1 MKRFP
6 AYLIVILGLSIVPA
20 GLFSASKA
28 SDAYYQAYDAMNA
41 GKYAE
46 AADLFTQAISQKP
59 GFTDAYYGRGFCYE
73 QMGKFADAMN
83 DYKKTIELDPNHAK
97 AYNNLGVVYF
107 KLYNDKE
114 NAEKNFK
121 KSMELSKTN
130 SLVYFNLG
138 SIYYNQKRYDEA
150 IRFFNEAIKLRPAY
164 VEALNTRGLCY
175 FWQKDYT
182 KAIMDFSAVLVSE
195 PNNPAA
201 LVGRAISWVSVNK
214 YTDAKNDVDKALAL
228 DPGNRYAL
236 NCMGAIYLESD
247 RFDTALGYFN
257 SALSQDPNFDDALF
271 NRALVYFNTGK
282 YDDALSDMDSLSP
295 LMKQSAIYYQ
305 LRSRIYFEKSD
316 YGKAADDAK
325 KALELDGALT
335 TPNYIQGLSAYFR
348 NDYSGAAGYFTKY
361 IEKIK
366 DEKSSLN
373 ALYLRGLCYLKDKN
387 YSGAVNDFGKAVD
400 LNPKLIAGYLGL
412 SDAYNMQG
420 SANAAIGKL
429 TLGLN
434 ANPGSGL
441 LYYTRGNIY
450 IDTGDYEKAG
460 ADFQKAFQLGIP
472 GADKKS
478 MEIQSYVEY
487 LKTVTNTPGIQ
498 K

>member
-6 AYLIVILGLSIVPA
+6 AYLIFILGLSLVPA
-20 GLFSASKA
+20 ALFSGSKA
-28 SDAYYQAYDAMNA
+28 SDAYYQAYIAMDA
-41 GKYAE
+41 GKYPE

-59 GFTDAYYGRGFCYE
+59 EFTDAYYGRGFCYE
-73 QMGKFADAMN
+73 QMGKFADAMK

-107 KLYNDKE
+107 KLYNDNE

-130 SLVYFNLG
+130 SLVYYNLG

-201 LVGRAISWVSVNK
+201 LVGRAISWVSVNQF
-214 YTDAKNDVDKALAL
+214 TDAKKDVEQALSL

-247 RFDTALGYFN
+247 SFDTALGYFN
-257 SALSQDPNFDDALF
+257 SVLSQDPNFDDALF
-271 NRALVYFNTGK
+271 NRALVYFHTGK
-282 YDDALSDMDSLSP
+282 YNDALSDMDRLSP
-295 LMKQSAIYYQ
+295 VMKQSAIYYQ
-305 LRSRIYFEKSD
+305 LQSRIYFEKSD

-325 KALELDGALT
+325 KALEIDGTLT
-335 TPNYIQGLSAYFR
+335 IPNYIQGLSAYFR
-348 NDYSGAAGYFTKY
+348 NDYPAAAGFFTKY
-361 IEKIK
+361 IEQIK
-366 DEKSSLN
+366 DEKSAIN
-373 ALYLRGLCYLKDKN
+373 ALYLRGLCYLKSMN
-387 YSGAVNDFGKAVD
+387 SQNAISDFGKVVD
-400 LNPKLIAGYLGL
+400 LNPKHIAGYIGL
-412 SDAYNMQG
+412 SDAYNLQG

-429 TLGLN
+429 SLGLN
-434 ANPGSGL
+434 ANLGSGL

-460 ADFQKAFQLGIP
+460 SDFQKAFELGIP

-478 MEIQSYVEY
+478 MEIKKYVEY
-487 LKTVTNTPGIQ
+487 LKTVTNTPGT
-498 K
+498 KN